1 MEESPV
7 SSDEVVGLS
16 SGLILYVIS
25 IIRFAITI
33 SISKIWDVWS
43 YCNVDLTLENILGLL
58 VVVRAES
65 CRSRDHAVE
74 SSSQVWGRV

>member
-7 SSDEVVGLS
+7 SSDEVVGLA

-25 IIRFAITI
+25 IIELAIAI
-33 SISKIWDVWS
+33 SISRIEICS
-43 YCNVDLTLENILGLL
+43 YCNVDLTLEHILGLL

-65 CRSRDHAVE
+65 CRSRHNAVE
-74 SSSQVWGRV
+74 SSGQVWGRV